1 MERPLIDV
9 VVPVYKVEDY
19 LGECIESILGQTYEN
34 IRLFLVDDGS
44 PDKCGEICDQYAA
57 KDDRVHV
64 IHKEN
69 AGVAMAR
76 NDGIDV
82 ADAPFIIF
90 ADSDDYYEKD
100 AIQHLYD
107 LQQQYD
113 ADCVVGGCVKL
124 FEQPDK
130 TYELE
135 NTTLKDGVAEKV
147 SADEAMK
154 KVLLNGSA
162 IWNRL
167 FKREIFKELRFPAGR
182 VNDDEYTVLRAYNIC
197 NTVVF
202 SQHPTYIYRIRA
214 NSITTSSFSLR
225 KVDVFK
231 NALDNMNFIKE
242 ERPHLVKEAEFK
254 YIFSALYCYW
264 NLRRMDRGEKENEAF
279 KNIKT
284 ELKTD
289 SMRAIKKN
297 NPYLK
302 LPYKLLY
309 DLIVIGLI

>member
-57 KDDRVHV
+57 KDNRVHV

-113 ADCVVGGCVKL
+113 AVNHAVTEGDQRVYG
-124 FEQPDK
+124 
-130 TYELE
+130 
-135 NTTLKDGVAEKV
+135 
-147 SADEAMK
+147 ADLQA
-154 KVLLNGSA
+154 VYQLLQ
-162 IWNRL
+162 
-167 FKREIFKELRFPAGR
+167 
-182 VNDDEYTVLRAYNIC
+182 ND
-197 NTVVF
+197 
-202 SQHPTYIYRIRA
+202 H
-214 NSITTSSFSLR
+214 
-225 KVDVFK
+225 
-231 NALDNMNFIKE
+231 M
-242 ERPHLVKEAEFK
+242 
-254 YIFSALYCYW
+254 
-264 NLRRMDRGEKENEAF
+264 
-279 KNIKT
+279 
-284 ELKTD
+284 
-289 SMRAIKKN
+289 
-297 NPYLK
+297 
-302 LPYKLLY
+302 
-309 DLIVIGLI
+309 